1 VTTFVVDRKVY
12 DLNKARLDADRDGI
26 ACEKR

>member
-1 VTTFVVDRKVY
+1 MTTFVVDRKVY